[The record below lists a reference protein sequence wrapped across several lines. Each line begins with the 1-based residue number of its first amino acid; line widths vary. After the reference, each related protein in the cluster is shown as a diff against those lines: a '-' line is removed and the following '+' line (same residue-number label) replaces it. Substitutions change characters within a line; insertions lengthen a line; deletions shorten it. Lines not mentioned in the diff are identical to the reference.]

1 MNNSPL
7 TRIEITELGEILQLV
22 ADWFHHDPTVLN
34 QSLLHYIG
42 HPAYD
47 LEQLHADLDR
57 YAFLLGANDGKNRL
71 ET

>member
-7 TRIEITELGEILQLV
+7 TPVDTTELGEILQLI
-22 ADWFHHDPTVLN
+22 ADWLHHDPTVLN
-34 QSLLHYIG
+34 QSLLHFIG

-57 YAFLLGANDGKNRL
+57 YAFLLGANDGENRL
-71 ET
+71 EP